1 MLLILALGHA
11 LVAGPATST
20 RAPPRPSTVV
30 AAEPEVAQS
39 ALDLT
44 PAERARTCASLGVK
58 HGAALS
64 TQTDKLGGAALC
76 TFAEYVL
83 DGDGAP
89 VLLLD
94 ARRAE
99 HSKNLQADP
108 RCSLL
113 LQARDLDDRAAAVAR
128 VTIAG
133 TATPVPKSA
142 PDRVVLETQFGVRRG
157 VELNRPAPSTRR
169 WPVFVSK
176 LCTTQ
181 VAHPYADALLED
193 GRFDL
198 WRVEPS
204 EIFYVGGFGVG
215 TTWVDKDDYTEAKPD
230 AVAHEAVGL
239 CKTLNGDKHA
249 QDRSTIAS
257 TLLGLDDATTTLRV
271 DGVDRLGLEV
281 RVKTADS
288 TDEYRIGFRVPART
302 VEDAKSEI
310 NKLFQEAWELEQ
322 GVEYAGAY
330 EDKPAVLKRASEPD
344 P

>member
-1 MLLILALGHA
+1 MLLATGHA

-142 PDRVVLETQFGVRRG
+142 PDRVVLETQFGV
-157 VELNRPAPSTRR
+157 
-169 WPVFVSK
+169 
-176 LCTTQ
+176 
-181 VAHPYADALLED
+181 AHPYADALLED

-198 WRVEPS
+198 WRVQPS

-215 TTWVDKDDYTEAKPD
+215 TTWVEKDDYTEAKPVHD
-230 AVAHEAVGL
+230 LVCSELLAETSIRLLTNVTSLL
-239 CKTLNGDKHA
+239 CLFKRFHQN
-249 QDRSTIAS
+249 
-257 TLLGLDDATTTLRV
+257 
-271 DGVDRLGLEV
+271 
-281 RVKTADS
+281 
-288 TDEYRIGFRVPART
+288 
-302 VEDAKSEI
+302 AKSCTEVHI
-310 NKLFQEAWELEQ
+310 LCSS
-322 GVEYAGAY
+322 VE
-330 EDKPAVLKRASEPD
+330 
-344 P
+344 

>member
-1 MLLILALGHA
+1 MIRRRVHLCALWAVAQA
-11 LVAGPATST
+11 LVAGPATTT

-30 AAEPEVAQS
+30 AAEAEVAQS

-157 VELNRPAPSTRR
+157 AELSHVVVPAPARWRGGSMPSTYSMAWSLTR
-169 WPVFVSK
+169 
-176 LCTTQ
+176 
-181 VAHPYADALLED
+181 DANI
-193 GRFDL
+193 RCC
-198 WRVEPS
+198 R
-204 EIFYVGGFGVG
+204 
-215 TTWVDKDDYTEAKPD
+215 
-230 AVAHEAVGL
+230 
-239 CKTLNGDKHA
+239 
-249 QDRSTIAS
+249 
-257 TLLGLDDATTTLRV
+257 
-271 DGVDRLGLEV
+271 
-281 RVKTADS
+281 
-288 TDEYRIGFRVPART
+288 ART
-302 VEDAKSEI
+302 
-310 NKLFQEAWELEQ
+310 
-322 GVEYAGAY
+322 
-330 EDKPAVLKRASEPD
+330 
-344 P
+344 

>member
-1 MLLILALGHA
+1 MLLATGHA

-142 PDRVVLETQFGVRRG
+142 PDRVVLETQFGV
-157 VELNRPAPSTRR
+157 
-169 WPVFVSK
+169 
-176 LCTTQ
+176 
-181 VAHPYADALLED
+181 AHPYADALLED

-198 WRVEPS
+198 WRVNPT

-215 TTWVDKDDYTEAKPD
+215 TTWVEKDDYTEAKPD

-257 TLLGLDDATTTLRV
+257 TLLGLDDSEVRV
-271 DGVDRLGLEV
+271 DGVDRLGLDV
-281 RVKTADS
+281 RVKTPDS

>member
-1 MLLILALGHA
+1 MIRRRVHLCALWAVAQA
-11 LVAGPATST
+11 LVAGPATTT

-30 AAEPEVAQS
+30 AAEPEVAAHEAQS

-157 VELNRPAPSTRR
+157 VELTRPTPSTRR
-169 WPVFVSK
+169 WPCPFFNLV
-176 LCTTQ
+176 
-181 VAHPYADALLED
+181 P
-193 GRFDL
+193 R
-198 WRVEPS
+198 
-204 EIFYVGGFGVG
+204 
-215 TTWVDKDDYTEAKPD
+215 
-230 AVAHEAVGL
+230 
-239 CKTLNGDKHA
+239 
-249 QDRSTIAS
+249 RSRTPTPTRSSRTGAS
-257 TLLGLDDATTTLRV
+257 TP
-271 DGVDRLGLEV
+271 GV
-281 RVKTADS
+281 
-288 TDEYRIGFRVPART
+288 
-302 VEDAKSEI
+302 
-310 NKLFQEAWELEQ
+310 
-322 GVEYAGAY
+322 
-330 EDKPAVLKRASEPD
+330 
-344 P
+344 

>member
-1 MLLILALGHA
+1 MLLATGHA

-157 VELNRPAPSTRR
+157 VDLNRPAPSTHSYSMAWSLTLIPRR
-169 WPVFVSK
+169 SRTRTPTRCSR
-176 LCTTQ
+176 TG
-181 VAHPYADALLED
+181 D
-193 GRFDL
+193 
-198 WRVEPS
+198 S
-204 EIFYVGGFGVG
+204 ISGV
-215 TTWVDKDDYTEAKPD
+215 WS
-230 AVAHEAVGL
+230 
-239 CKTLNGDKHA
+239 
-249 QDRSTIAS
+249 Q
-257 TLLGLDDATTTLRV
+257 
-271 DGVDRLGLEV
+271 
-281 RVKTADS
+281 
-288 TDEYRIGFRVPART
+288 
-302 VEDAKSEI
+302 AKSFTSAD
-310 NKLFQEAWELEQ
+310 L
-322 GVEYAGAY
+322 
-330 EDKPAVLKRASEPD
+330 ASGRRGSTKTITQRQNRMR
-344 P
+344 

>member
-1 MLLILALGHA
+1 MLLATGHA

-157 VELNRPAPSTRR
+157 AELSHVVVPAPARWRGGSMPSTYSMAWSLTR
-169 WPVFVSK
+169 
-176 LCTTQ
+176 
-181 VAHPYADALLED
+181 DANI
-193 GRFDL
+193 RCC
-198 WRVEPS
+198 R
-204 EIFYVGGFGVG
+204 
-215 TTWVDKDDYTEAKPD
+215 
-230 AVAHEAVGL
+230 
-239 CKTLNGDKHA
+239 
-249 QDRSTIAS
+249 
-257 TLLGLDDATTTLRV
+257 
-271 DGVDRLGLEV
+271 
-281 RVKTADS
+281 
-288 TDEYRIGFRVPART
+288 ART
-302 VEDAKSEI
+302 
-310 NKLFQEAWELEQ
+310 
-322 GVEYAGAY
+322 
-330 EDKPAVLKRASEPD
+330 
-344 P
+344 

>member
-1 MLLILALGHA
+1 MIRRRISLLLILALGHA

-30 AAEPEVAQS
+30 AAEPEVAAPEAQS

-128 VTIAG
+128 DRHAG
-133 TATPVPKSA
+133 HRRRCPRARPTASSSRRSSA
-142 PDRVVLETQFGVRRG
+142 CGAAS
-157 VELNRPAPSTRR
+157 NSPAPRHRR
-169 WPVFVSK
+169 
-176 LCTTQ
+176 
-181 VAHPYADALLED
+181 
-193 GRFDL
+193 
-198 WRVEPS
+198 
-204 EIFYVGGFGVG
+204 
-215 TTWVDKDDYTEAKPD
+215 
-230 AVAHEAVGL
+230 AVGPV
-239 CKTLNGDKHA
+239 
-249 QDRSTIAS
+249 R
-257 TLLGLDDATTTLRV
+257 AT
-271 DGVDRLGLEV
+271 
-281 RVKTADS
+281 
-288 TDEYRIGFRVPART
+288 ARC
-302 VEDAKSEI
+302 
-310 NKLFQEAWELEQ
+310 
-322 GVEYAGAY
+322 
-330 EDKPAVLKRASEPD
+330 
-344 P
+344 

>member
-1 MLLILALGHA
+1 LLLATGHA

-142 PDRVVLETQFGVRRG
+142 PDRVVLETQFGV
-157 VELNRPAPSTRR
+157 
-169 WPVFVSK
+169 
-176 LCTTQ
+176 
-181 VAHPYADALLED
+181 AHPYADALLED

-198 WRVEPS
+198 WRVNPS

-215 TTWVDKDDYTEAKPD
+215 TTWVEKDDYTEAKPD

-257 TLLGLDDATTTLRV
+257 TLLGLDDSEVRV
-271 DGVDRLGLEV
+271 DGVDRLGLDV
-281 RVKTADS
+281 RVKTPDS

>member
-1 MLLILALGHA
+1 MLLATGHA

-157 VELNRPAPSTRR
+157 VELTRPTPSTRR
-169 WPVFVSK
+169 WPRPGAPLKIFHAGRAPLRRRAARGRPLRSLAGQPERNL
-176 LCTTQ
+176 LCWWIWRRDD
-181 VAHPYADALLED
+181 V
-193 GRFDL
+193 GRKRRL
-198 WRVEPS
+198 HR
-204 EIFYVGGFGVG
+204 G
-215 TTWVDKDDYTEAKPD
+215 EAGRRRP
-230 AVAHEAVGL
+230 
-239 CKTLNGDKHA
+239 
-249 QDRSTIAS
+249 
-257 TLLGLDDATTTLRV
+257 
-271 DGVDRLGLEV
+271 
-281 RVKTADS
+281 
-288 TDEYRIGFRVPART
+288 
-302 VEDAKSEI
+302 
-310 NKLFQEAWELEQ
+310 
-322 GVEYAGAY
+322 
-330 EDKPAVLKRASEPD
+330 
-344 P
+344 

>member
-1 MLLILALGHA
+1 MHLRR
-11 LVAGPATST
+11 V
-20 RAPPRPSTVV
+20 
-30 AAEPEVAQS
+30 
-39 ALDLT
+39 
-44 PAERARTCASLGVK
+44 RARRRRRA
-58 HGAALS
+58 GAA
-64 TQTDKLGGAALC
+64 
-76 TFAEYVL
+76 
-83 DGDGAP
+83 
-89 VLLLD
+89 
-94 ARRAE
+94 ARRAPRG
-99 HSKNLQADP
+99 HSKNPQADP

-157 VELNRPAPSTRR
+157 VELSHVVVPAPARWRGGSTPSTRSYSMAWSLTR
-169 WPVFVSK
+169 REYTLLSGAKFNS
-176 LCTTQ
+176 TQ

-239 CKTLNGDKHA
+239 CKTLNGDKHS

-257 TLLGLDDATTTLRV
+257 TLLGLDDSTTTLRV
-271 DGVDRLGLEV
+271 DGVDRL
-281 RVKTADS
+281 DS
-288 TDEYRIGFRVPART
+288 MCA
-302 VEDAKSEI
+302 
-310 NKLFQEAWELEQ
+310 
-322 GVEYAGAY
+322 
-330 EDKPAVLKRASEPD
+330 
-344 P
+344 

>member
-1 MLLILALGHA
+1 MLLATGHA
-11 LVAGPATST
+11 LVAGPATTT

-30 AAEPEVAQS
+30 AAEPEVATEAQS

-142 PDRVVLETQFGVRRG
+142 ADRVVLETQFGVRRG
-157 VELNRPAPSTRR
+157 VELNRPAPSTRSYSMAWSLTR
-169 WPVFVSK
+169 
-176 LCTTQ
+176 
-181 VAHPYADALLED
+181 DANI
-193 GRFDL
+193 RCC
-198 WRVEPS
+198 R
-204 EIFYVGGFGVG
+204 
-215 TTWVDKDDYTEAKPD
+215 A
-230 AVAHEAVGL
+230 
-239 CKTLNGDKHA
+239 
-249 QDRSTIAS
+249 RS
-257 TLLGLDDATTTLRV
+257 
-271 DGVDRLGLEV
+271 
-281 RVKTADS
+281 
-288 TDEYRIGFRVPART
+288 
-302 VEDAKSEI
+302 
-310 NKLFQEAWELEQ
+310 
-322 GVEYAGAY
+322 
-330 EDKPAVLKRASEPD
+330 
-344 P
+344 

>member
-1 MLLILALGHA
+1 LLLATGHA

-142 PDRVVLETQFGVRRG
+142 PDRVVLETQFGV
-157 VELNRPAPSTRR
+157 
-169 WPVFVSK
+169 
-176 LCTTQ
+176 
-181 VAHPYADALLED
+181 AHPYADALLED

-198 WRVEPS
+198 WRVNPS

-215 TTWVDKDDYTEAKPD
+215 TTWVEKDDYTEAKPD

-257 TLLGLDDATTTLRV
+257 TLLGLDDSEVRV
-271 DGVDRLGLEV
+271 DGVDRLGLDV
-281 RVKTADS
+281 RVKTPDS
-288 TDEYRIGFRVPART
+288 TDEYRIGFRVPARS

>member
-1 MLLILALGHA
+1 MLLATGHA

-142 PDRVVLETQFGVRRG
+142 PDRVVLETQFGV
-157 VELNRPAPSTRR
+157 
-169 WPVFVSK
+169 
-176 LCTTQ
+176 
-181 VAHPYADALLED
+181 AHPYADALLED

-198 WRVEPS
+198 WRVAPS

-215 TTWVDKDDYTEAKPD
+215 TTWVEKDDYTEAKPD

-257 TLLGLDDATTTLRV
+257 TLLGLDDSEVRV
-271 DGVDRLGLEV
+271 DGVDRLGLDV
-281 RVKTADS
+281 RVKTPDS

>member
-1 MLLILALGHA
+1 MACNGVLSVAAPASQPSLQNPIKNDHTEISLRPQGHA
-11 LVAGPATST
+11 AVAGPATTT

-30 AAEPEVAQS
+30 AAELEVAG
-39 ALDLT
+39 APDLT

-169 WPVFVSK
+169 WPCPFFNLVPRRSRTPTPTRSSRTGASISGVWSQAK
-176 LCTTQ
+176 YSML
-181 VAHPYADALLED
+181 VDLAS
-193 GRFDL
+193 GRRGSTKTITRRRSRTPWL
-198 WRVEPS
+198 TRPS
-204 EIFYVGGFGVG
+204 GC
-215 TTWVDKDDYTEAKPD
+215 ARRQRRQ
-230 AVAHEAVGL
+230 ARR
-239 CKTLNGDKHA
+239 
-249 QDRSTIAS
+249 DRSTIAS
-257 TLLGLDDATTTLRV
+257 TLLGLDDSEVRV
-271 DGVDRLGLEV
+271 DGVDRLG
-281 RVKTADS
+281 
-288 TDEYRIGFRVPART
+288 
-302 VEDAKSEI
+302 
-310 NKLFQEAWELEQ
+310 
-322 GVEYAGAY
+322 
-330 EDKPAVLKRASEPD
+330 
-344 P
+344 

>member
-1 MLLILALGHA
+1 MLLATGHA
-11 LVAGPATST
+11 LVAGPATTT

-30 AAEPEVAQS
+30 AAEPEVASQS

-142 PDRVVLETQFGVRRG
+142 PDRVVLETQFGV
-157 VELNRPAPSTRR
+157 
-169 WPVFVSK
+169 
-176 LCTTQ
+176 
-181 VAHPYADALLED
+181 AHPYADALLED

-198 WRVEPS
+198 WRVAPS

-215 TTWVDKDDYTEAKPD
+215 TTWVEKDDYTEAKPD

-239 CKTLNGDKHA
+239 CKTLNGDKHS

-257 TLLGLDDATTTLRV
+257 TLLGLDDSEVRV
-271 DGVDRLGLEV
+271 DGVDRLGLDV
-281 RVKTADS
+281 RVKTPDS

>member
-1 MLLILALGHA
+1 MLLATGHA

-157 VELNRPAPSTRR
+157 VELTRPAPSTA
-169 WPVFVSK
+169 P
-176 LCTTQ
+176 L
-181 VAHPYADALLED
+181 P
-193 GRFDL
+193 
-198 WRVEPS
+198 
-204 EIFYVGGFGVG
+204 
-215 TTWVDKDDYTEAKPD
+215 
-230 AVAHEAVGL
+230 
-239 CKTLNGDKHA
+239 
-249 QDRSTIAS
+249 
-257 TLLGLDDATTTLRV
+257 
-271 DGVDRLGLEV
+271 
-281 RVKTADS
+281 
-288 TDEYRIGFRVPART
+288 PAR
-302 VEDAKSEI
+302 APAR
-310 NKLFQEAWELEQ
+310 KLYHTGRAPVRRRAARGRALRSL
-322 GVEYAGAY
+322 AGH
-330 EDKPAVLKRASEPD
+330 P
-344 P
+344 

>member
-1 MLLILALGHA
+1 MITRRVHLCALWAVAQA
-11 LVAGPATST
+11 LVAGPATTT

-30 AAEPEVAQS
+30 AAEPEVAAPEAQS

-239 CKTLNGDKHA
+239 CKTLNGDKLSLIH
-249 QDRSTIAS
+249 I
-257 TLLGLDDATTTLRV
+257 
-271 DGVDRLGLEV
+271 
-281 RVKTADS
+281 
-288 TDEYRIGFRVPART
+288 
-302 VEDAKSEI
+302 
-310 NKLFQEAWELEQ
+310 
-322 GVEYAGAY
+322 
-330 EDKPAVLKRASEPD
+330 
-344 P
+344 

>member
-1 MLLILALGHA
+1 MIRRRVHLCALWAVAQA
-11 LVAGPATST
+11 LVAGPATTT

-30 AAEPEVAQS
+30 AAEPEVSAPEAQS

-142 PDRVVLETQFGVRRG
+142 ADRVVLETQFGVRCG
-157 VELNRPAPSTRR
+157 VELSHVVVPAPVRWRGGPTPSTRSYSMAWSLTR
-169 WPVFVSK
+169 
-176 LCTTQ
+176 
-181 VAHPYADALLED
+181 DANI
-193 GRFDL
+193 RCC
-198 WRVEPS
+198 R
-204 EIFYVGGFGVG
+204 
-215 TTWVDKDDYTEAKPD
+215 A
-230 AVAHEAVGL
+230 
-239 CKTLNGDKHA
+239 
-249 QDRSTIAS
+249 RS
-257 TLLGLDDATTTLRV
+257 
-271 DGVDRLGLEV
+271 
-281 RVKTADS
+281 
-288 TDEYRIGFRVPART
+288 
-302 VEDAKSEI
+302 
-310 NKLFQEAWELEQ
+310 
-322 GVEYAGAY
+322 
-330 EDKPAVLKRASEPD
+330 
-344 P
+344 

>member
-1 MLLILALGHA
+1 MIRRRVHLCALWAVAQA
-11 LVAGPATST
+11 LVAGPATTT
-20 RAPPRPSTVV
+20 RAPPRPAATIV
-30 AAEPEVAQS
+30 AAEPEAPAQS

-157 VELNRPAPSTRR
+157 VDLNRPAPSTHSYSMAWSLTLIPRR
-169 WPVFVSK
+169 SRTRTPTRCSRTGASISGGSP
-176 LCTTQ
+176 LTACSM
-181 VAHPYADALLED
+181 LED
-193 GRFDL
+193 LASARHG
-198 WRVEPS
+198 S
-204 EIFYVGGFGVG
+204 
-215 TTWVDKDDYTEAKPD
+215 K
-230 AVAHEAVGL
+230 
-239 CKTLNGDKHA
+239 KTITQRQN
-249 QDRSTIAS
+249 RM
-257 TLLGLDDATTTLRV
+257 R
-271 DGVDRLGLEV
+271 
-281 RVKTADS
+281 
-288 TDEYRIGFRVPART
+288 
-302 VEDAKSEI
+302 
-310 NKLFQEAWELEQ
+310 
-322 GVEYAGAY
+322 
-330 EDKPAVLKRASEPD
+330 
-344 P
+344 

>member
-1 MLLILALGHA
+1 MLLATGHA

-157 VELNRPAPSTRR
+157 VKLTRPAPSTRR
-169 WPVFVSK
+169 WPR
-176 LCTTQ
+176 
-181 VAHPYADALLED
+181 A
-193 GRFDL
+193 
-198 WRVEPS
+198 
-204 EIFYVGGFGVG
+204 
-215 TTWVDKDDYTEAKPD
+215 
-230 AVAHEAVGL
+230 
-239 CKTLNGDKHA
+239 
-249 QDRSTIAS
+249 
-257 TLLGLDDATTTLRV
+257 
-271 DGVDRLGLEV
+271 
-281 RVKTADS
+281 
-288 TDEYRIGFRVPART
+288 PAR
-302 VEDAKSEI
+302 
-310 NKLFQEAWELEQ
+310 NL
-322 GVEYAGAY
+322 YHAG
-330 EDKPAVLKRASEPD
+330 RAPLRRRAARGRALRSLAGHP
-344 P
+344 

>member
-1 MLLILALGHA
+1 MLLATGHA

-169 WPVFVSK
+169 WPRSCDRNLYHAGRAPVRRR
-176 LCTTQ
+176 
-181 VAHPYADALLED
+181 APRGRALRPLARRAKRNLLRWWLRRRD
-193 GRFDL
+193 DVGRQ
-198 WRVEPS
+198 R
-204 EIFYVGGFGVG
+204 
-215 TTWVDKDDYTEAKPD
+215 
-230 AVAHEAVGL
+230 
-239 CKTLNGDKHA
+239 
-249 QDRSTIAS
+249 
-257 TLLGLDDATTTLRV
+257 
-271 DGVDRLGLEV
+271 RLHRG
-281 RVKTADS
+281 K
-288 TDEYRIGFRVPART
+288 ARRRG
-302 VEDAKSEI
+302 SRGRWS
-310 NKLFQEAWELEQ
+310 L
-322 GVEYAGAY
+322 
-330 EDKPAVLKRASEPD
+330 
-344 P
+344 

>member
-1 MLLILALGHA
+1 MLLATGHA
-11 LVAGPATST
+11 LVAGPATTT

-30 AAEPEVAQS
+30 AAEPEVATEAQS

-142 PDRVVLETQFGVRRG
+142 ADRVVLETQFGVRRG
-157 VELNRPAPSTRR
+157 VELTRPAPSTRVG
-169 WPVFVSK
+169 PV
-176 LCTTQ
+176 Q
-181 VAHPYADALLED
+181 AP
-193 GRFDL
+193 
-198 WRVEPS
+198 P
-204 EIFYVGGFGVG
+204 
-215 TTWVDKDDYTEAKPD
+215 
-230 AVAHEAVGL
+230 
-239 CKTLNGDKHA
+239 
-249 QDRSTIAS
+249 
-257 TLLGLDDATTTLRV
+257 
-271 DGVDRLGLEV
+271 
-281 RVKTADS
+281 
-288 TDEYRIGFRVPART
+288 
-302 VEDAKSEI
+302 
-310 NKLFQEAWELEQ
+310 
-322 GVEYAGAY
+322 
-330 EDKPAVLKRASEPD
+330 
-344 P
+344 

>member
-1 MLLILALGHA
+1 MLLATGHA

-142 PDRVVLETQFGVRRG
+142 PDRVVLETQFGV
-157 VELNRPAPSTRR
+157 
-169 WPVFVSK
+169 
-176 LCTTQ
+176 
-181 VAHPYADALLED
+181 AHPYADALLED

-198 WRVEPS
+198 WRVNPT

-215 TTWVDKDDYTEAKPD
+215 TTWVEKDDYTEAKPD

-257 TLLGLDDATTTLRV
+257 TLLGLDDSEVRV
-271 DGVDRLGLEV
+271 DGVDRLGLDV
-281 RVKTADS
+281 RVKTPDS

-322 GVEYAGAY
+322 GFEYAGAY

>member
-1 MLLILALGHA
+1 MLLATGHA

-142 PDRVVLETQFGVRRG
+142 ADRVVLETQFG
-157 VELNRPAPSTRR
+157 
-169 WPVFVSK
+169 
-176 LCTTQ
+176 

-198 WRVEPS
+198 WRVVPDS
-204 EIFYVGGFGVG
+204 VFYVGGFGVG

-257 TLLGLDDATTTLRV
+257 TLLGLDDSEVRV
-271 DGVDRLGLEV
+271 DGVDRLGLDV
-281 RVKTADS
+281 RVKTPDS

>member
-1 MLLILALGHA
+1 MIRRRVHLCALWAVAQA
-11 LVAGPATST
+11 LVAGPATTT
-20 RAPPRPSTVV
+20 RAAEASLPVV
-30 AAEPEVAQS
+30 AAAEVAAPEAQS

-142 PDRVVLETQFGVRRG
+142 PDRVVLETQFGVRR
-157 VELNRPAPSTRR
+157 RR
-169 WPVFVSK
+169 
-176 LCTTQ
+176 TQ
-181 VAHPYADALLED
+181 HPYADALRTRGRELDERTLSGGSSRAKSSMLED
-193 GRFDL
+193 LASARRGSTKTITQRRSRTPWL
-198 WRVEPS
+198 TRP
-204 EIFYVGGFGVG
+204 
-215 TTWVDKDDYTEAKPD
+215 WVYAK
-230 AVAHEAVGL
+230 
-239 CKTLNGDKHA
+239 
-249 QDRSTIAS
+249 RSTATSTPRIARRS
-257 TLLGLDDATTTLRV
+257 R
-271 DGVDRLGLEV
+271 R
-281 RVKTADS
+281 RCS
-288 TDEYRIGFRVPART
+288 AR
-302 VEDAKSEI
+302 
-310 NKLFQEAWELEQ
+310 
-322 GVEYAGAY
+322 
-330 EDKPAVLKRASEPD
+330 
-344 P
+344 

>member
-1 MLLILALGHA
+1 MLLATGHA

-142 PDRVVLETQFGVRRG
+142 PDRVVLETQFGV
-157 VELNRPAPSTRR
+157 
-169 WPVFVSK
+169 
-176 LCTTQ
+176 
-181 VAHPYADALLED
+181 AHPYADALLED

-198 WRVEPS
+198 WRVNPT

-257 TLLGLDDATTTLRV
+257 TLLGLDDSEVRV
-271 DGVDRLGLEV
+271 DGVDRLGLDV
-281 RVKTADS
+281 RVKTPDS

>member
-1 MLLILALGHA
+1 MLLATGHA

-142 PDRVVLETQFGVRRG
+142 PDRVVLETQFGV
-157 VELNRPAPSTRR
+157 
-169 WPVFVSK
+169 
-176 LCTTQ
+176 
-181 VAHPYADALLED
+181 AHPYADALLED

-198 WRVEPS
+198 WRVAPS

-257 TLLGLDDATTTLRV
+257 TLLGLDDSEVRV
-271 DGVDRLGLEV
+271 DGVDRLGLDV
-281 RVKTADS
+281 RVKTPDS

>member
-1 MLLILALGHA
+1 MLLATGHA

-142 PDRVVLETQFGVRRG
+142 PDRVVLETQFGV
-157 VELNRPAPSTRR
+157 
-169 WPVFVSK
+169 
-176 LCTTQ
+176 
-181 VAHPYADALLED
+181 AHPYADALLED

-198 WRVEPS
+198 WRVQPES
-204 EIFYVGGFGVG
+204 IFY
-215 TTWVDKDDYTEAKPD
+215 
-230 AVAHEAVGL
+230 
-239 CKTLNGDKHA
+239 
-249 QDRSTIAS
+249 
-257 TLLGLDDATTTLRV
+257 LLL
-271 DGVDRLGLEV
+271 
-281 RVKTADS
+281 
-288 TDEYRIGFRVPART
+288 
-302 VEDAKSEI
+302 
-310 NKLFQEAWELEQ
+310 
-322 GVEYAGAY
+322 
-330 EDKPAVLKRASEPD
+330 
-344 P
+344 

>member
-1 MLLILALGHA
+1 MLLATGHA

-142 PDRVVLETQFGVRRG
+142 ADRVVLETQFGVRRG
-157 VELNRPAPSTRR
+157 VELSHVVVPAPARWRGGSTPSTRR
-169 WPVFVSK
+169 RS
-176 LCTTQ
+176 
-181 VAHPYADALLED
+181 
-193 GRFDL
+193 R
-198 WRVEPS
+198 
-204 EIFYVGGFGVG
+204 
-215 TTWVDKDDYTEAKPD
+215 
-230 AVAHEAVGL
+230 
-239 CKTLNGDKHA
+239 
-249 QDRSTIAS
+249 DR
-257 TLLGLDDATTTLRV
+257 
-271 DGVDRLGLEV
+271 
-281 RVKTADS
+281 
-288 TDEYRIGFRVPART
+288 
-302 VEDAKSEI
+302 
-310 NKLFQEAWELEQ
+310 NLFNW
-322 GVEYAGAY
+322 
-330 EDKPAVLKRASEPD
+330 
-344 P
+344 

>member
-1 MLLILALGHA
+1 MLLATGHA

-157 VELNRPAPSTRR
+157 VDLNRPAPSTHSYSMAWSLTR
-169 WPVFVSK
+169 
-176 LCTTQ
+176 
-181 VAHPYADALLED
+181 DANI
-193 GRFDL
+193 RCC
-198 WRVEPS
+198 R
-204 EIFYVGGFGVG
+204 
-215 TTWVDKDDYTEAKPD
+215 A
-230 AVAHEAVGL
+230 
-239 CKTLNGDKHA
+239 
-249 QDRSTIAS
+249 RS
-257 TLLGLDDATTTLRV
+257 
-271 DGVDRLGLEV
+271 
-281 RVKTADS
+281 
-288 TDEYRIGFRVPART
+288 
-302 VEDAKSEI
+302 
-310 NKLFQEAWELEQ
+310 
-322 GVEYAGAY
+322 
-330 EDKPAVLKRASEPD
+330 
-344 P
+344 

>member
-1 MLLILALGHA
+1 MLLATGHA

-142 PDRVVLETQFGVRRG
+142 PDRVVLETQFGV
-157 VELNRPAPSTRR
+157 
-169 WPVFVSK
+169 
-176 LCTTQ
+176 
-181 VAHPYADALLED
+181 AHPYADALLED

-198 WRVEPS
+198 WRVNPS

-257 TLLGLDDATTTLRV
+257 TLLGLDDSEVRV
-271 DGVDRLGLEV
+271 DGVDRLGLDV
-281 RVKTADS
+281 RVKTPDS